1 MKQIRLIGFTCKAK
15 DLNIR
20 LIEEWEKAEKRK
32 QDKEKKTA

>member
-1 MKQIRLIGFTCKAK
+1 MKQIRLVGFICKAK

-20 LIEEWEKAEKRK
+20 LKEEWEKAEKIK